1 MRKSRRTLITAIAAI
16 GALTSVAACG
26 GGSDSAASGSGS
38 AGGTYTFW
46 DPYPQFDASS
56 AWGKLVSKCGT
67 DAGVTVKRTPYD
79 TTDLGNKALLAAQQG
94 NAPDV
99 MLVDNPVVSTLVEAG
114 ILNKTSD
121 LGLDTASIQ
130 KNIIGAGT
138 IDGASYG
145 VPIGANTLA
154 LYYNKNVLSAAKVD
168 PASIKDWA
176 SLTAA
181 LKKVKAA
188 GKKGITFSAI
198 NTEEGSFQFLPWFW
212 GAGGDLTKLN
222 SSQGVAALTLWKD
235 WVDEGYA
242 PKDVLQNTQTTSWQ
256 EFATGE
262 YAFGENGTWQLGNA
276 EKAGFGYGVLSIPA
290 QNGGSAPVPT
300 GGEFVTVPVQKDTS
314 RYDVSKKIVTCLT
327 NPANLL
333 ATDTTLAYVAP
344 TAAVQSEQVKA
355 NPALKPWV
363 DAVASARGRT
373 SGGLGTKY
381 PTISQPMWTAV
392 QSAVSGGKSPQDAL
406 DTAQTAA
413 GKGTS

>member
-1 MRKSRRTLITAIAAI
+1 MRNTRRTLLTALAAA
-16 GALTSVAACG
+16 GALVSVAACG
-26 GGSDSAASGSGS
+26 SGS
-38 AGGTYTFW
+38 AGSSGASGSSSTYAFW

-56 AWGKLVSKCGT
+56 AWGKRVAECGT
-67 DAGVTVKRTPYD
+67 RAGVKIRRTAYD

-121 LGLDTASIQ
+121 LGLDTSPIQ

-138 IDGASYG
+138 LDGSAYG
-145 VPIGANTLA
+145 IPVGANTLA
-154 LYYNKNVLSAAKVD
+154 LYYNKKILATAHVDAASV
-168 PASIKDWA
+168 KDWA

-181 LKKVKAA
+181 LKKVGAA

-212 GAGGDLTKLN
+212 GAGADLTRLD
-222 SSQGVAALTLWKD
+222 SAQGTAALTLWKQ
-235 WVDEGYA
+235 WVAAGYA
-242 PKDVLQNTQTTSWQ
+242 PKDVLTNTQTTSWQ

-276 EKAGFGYGVLSIPA
+276 DKAGFGYGIINIPA
-290 QNGGSAPVPT
+290 QHGGSAPVPT
-300 GGEFVTVPVQKDTS
+300 GGEFVTVPVQKDTG

-327 NPANLL
+327 SADSLL
-333 ATDTTLAYVAP
+333 ATDTALTYIAP
-344 TAAVQSEQVKA
+344 TAAVQAEQVKA
-355 NPALKPWV
+355 NPELKPWV
-363 DAVASARGRT
+363 TAVAAARGRT

-381 PTISQPMWTAV
+381 PTISQPLWTAV
-392 QSAVSGGKSPQDAL
+392 QSALSGGTSPRAAL
-406 DTAQTAA
+406 DTAQSSAK
-413 GKGTS
+413 KG

>member
-1 MRKSRRTLITAIAAI
+1 MAALAAVGTLAS
-16 GALTSVAACG
+16 LTACG
-26 GGSDSAASGSGS
+26 GGSSSSSDSSSGGS
-38 AGGTYTFW
+38 KGTYAFW
-46 DPYPQFDASS
+46 DPYPQFNASS
-56 AWGKLVSKCGT
+56 AWGRLVTSCGSK
-67 DAGVTVKRTPYD
+67 AGVKLKRTAYD

-121 LGLDTASIQ
+121 LGLDTKSIQ

-138 IDGASYG
+138 LDGASYG

-154 LYYNKNVLSAAKVD
+154 LYYNKKVLSAAGVD
-168 PASIKDWA
+168 PASVKDWN
-176 SLTAA
+176 SLTDV
-181 LKKVKAA
+181 LKKVKGA

-212 GAGGDLTKLN
+212 GAGGDLTKLD
-222 SSQGVAALTLWKD
+222 SAKGVAALSLWKQ
-235 WVDEGYA
+235 WVDSGYA

-276 EKAGFGYGVLSIPA
+276 EKAGFDYGIINIPA

-300 GGEFVTVPVQKDTS
+300 GGEFVTVPVQKDTG

-327 NPANLL
+327 SDANLL
-333 ATDTTLAYVAP
+333 PTDTTLQYIAP
-344 TAAVQSEQVKA
+344 TAAVQAEQVKQ
-355 NPALKPWV
+355 NPKLEPWV
-363 DAVASARGRT
+363 EAVAAARGRT

-392 QSAVSGGKSPQDAL
+392 QAALSGGKSPQDAL
-406 DTAQTAA
+406 ATAQQSAQ
-413 GKGTS
+413 KG

>member
-1 MRKSRRTLITAIAAI
+1 VIPTRRTLIAALAAV
-16 GALTSVAACG
+16 GTLASLTACG
-26 GGSDSAASGSGS
+26 GGSGSSDSSSGKS
-38 AGGTYTFW
+38 GGTYTFW

-56 AWGKLVSKCGT
+56 AWGKLVTSCGT
-67 DAGVTVKRTPYD
+67 KAGVKLKRTPYD

-121 LGLDTASIQ
+121 LGLDTKSIQ

-138 IDGASYG
+138 IDNASYG

-154 LYYNKNVLSAAKVD
+154 LYYNKKVLSAAGVD
-168 PASIKDWA
+168 AASIKDWS

-181 LKKVKAA
+181 LTKVKSA

-222 SSQGVAALTLWKD
+222 SAKGVAALSLWKQ
-235 WVDEGYA
+235 WVDGGYA

-256 EFATGE
+256 EFATGD

-276 EKAGFGYGVLSIPA
+276 DKAGFDYGIINIPG

-300 GGEFVTVPVQKDTS
+300 GGEFVTVPTQKDTG
-314 RYDVSKKIVTCLT
+314 RYDVTKKIVTCLT
-327 NPANLL
+327 SDANLL
-333 ATDTTLAYVAP
+333 PTDTTLQYVAP
-344 TAAVQSEQVKA
+344 TPAVQAEQVKQ
-355 NPALKPWV
+355 NPKLKPWV
-363 DAVASARGRT
+363 SAVAAARGRT

-392 QSAVSGGKSPQDAL
+392 QAALSGSKSPQDAL
-406 DTAQTAA
+406 DTAQSSAQ
-413 GKGTS
+413 KG

>member
-1 MRKSRRTLITAIAAI
+1 MIPTRRTLLAATAAVS
-16 GALTSVAACG
+16 ALASLTACA
-26 GGSDSAASGSGS
+26 GGSDDSGSS
-38 AGGTYTFW
+38 KTSGGTYTFW

-56 AWGKLVSKCGT
+56 PWGKLVSQCGT
-67 DAGVTVKRTPYD
+67 KAGVRVKRTAYD

-121 LGLDTASIQ
+121 VGLDTASIQ

-138 IDGASYG
+138 IDNASYG

-154 LYYNKNVLSAAKVD
+154 LYYNKKVLSAAKVD
-168 PASIKDWA
+168 PASVKDWA

-212 GAGGDLTKLN
+212 GAGGDLTELN
-222 SSQGVAALTLWKD
+222 SAKGTAALTLWKN

-256 EFATGE
+256 EFATGD

-276 EKAGFGYGVLSIPA
+276 DKAGFGYGIINIPA
-290 QNGGSAPVPT
+290 QNGGPAPVPT
-300 GGEFVTVPVQKDTS
+300 GGEFVTVPVQKDTA

-327 NPANLL
+327 SSANLL
-333 ATDTTLAYVAP
+333 ATDTTLTYIAP
-344 TAAVQSEQVKA
+344 TAAVQAQQVGK
-355 NPALKPWV
+355 NPELKPWV
-363 DAVASARGRT
+363 SAVAAARGRT
-373 SGGLGTKY
+373 SGGLGSKY

-392 QSAVSGGKSPQDAL
+392 QSALSGGKSAQAAL
-406 DTAQTAA
+406 DTAQASA
-413 GKGTS
+413 RKG